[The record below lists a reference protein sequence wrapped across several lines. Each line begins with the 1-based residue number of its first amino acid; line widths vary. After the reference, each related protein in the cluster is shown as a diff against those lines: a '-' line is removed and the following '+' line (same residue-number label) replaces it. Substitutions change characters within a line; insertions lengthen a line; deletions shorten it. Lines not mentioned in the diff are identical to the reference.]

1 VYTSDTDDNVAKCE
15 WVGLHIIL
23 YIS

>member
-1 VYTSDTDDNVAKCE
+1 MHNSVHTDDNVAKCE
-15 WVGLHIIL
+15 RVHIIL